1 MTCISWTSQRHTVC
15 RTRRQPRHKLP
26 PWPCTLIA
34 VHCRLGL
41 WEFGIWMVTYSSR
54 GFPGRGF
61 VLVKVFHWTYD
72 SCLAMCYP
80 SSAWYEGQLQ
90 NQILFPVW
98 TSKMSGQLLALHHQ
112 LLVEPICLHQESIV
126 GLLWKLLDIV
136 FHSPHLRGRSLTKL
150 KKISPERGNVCCG
163 WRNWVLGKN
172 ELLPAHSKSILTEK
186 LFVSFPSLKRK
197 DVLETSLKRALIQV
211 VSKTCCF
218 CLVLGSIRISP
229 DWSCLWVSEASSVH
243 QMHLCQSLSNSS
255 NA

>member
-150 KKISPERGNVCCG
+150 KKNQSRTGKCLLWLKKLSFGQKWATSCSQQIYSHWETVC
-163 WRNWVLGKN
+163 
-172 ELLPAHSKSILTEK
+172 ILHVPK
-186 LFVSFPSLKRK
+186 KKRCVG
-197 DVLETSLKRALIQV
+197 D
-211 VSKTCCF
+211 
-218 CLVLGSIRISP
+218 
-229 DWSCLWVSEASSVH
+229 
-243 QMHLCQSLSNSS
+243 
-255 NA
+255 